1 MELPVT
7 NVLVTHSYFGYVL
20 DQDRPHTGE
29 AARIDRVE
37 REDEQIVDVVQIGT
51 KSRPYRY
58 GRYSSRQEPAVH
70 HFHRLLAARLEP
82 AAT

>member
-1 MELPVT
+1 MLPRVVPGGGAADGRRHTRIGRRTPFKRLVELPVT

-20 DQDRPHTGE
+20 DQDRPHAGE
-29 AARIDRVE
+29 AA
-37 REDEQIVDVVQIGT
+37 
-51 KSRPYRY
+51 
-58 GRYSSRQEPAVH
+58 AH